1 MSNIKLSPSIMC
13 ADFWNLGKEIE
24 MLEAAGADLIHFDVN
39 DGVFT
44 PIITM
49 GEVVLSALRGKTGLP
64 FEVHLQISEPARHI
78 DSFIDAG
85 ANIIIIHVEACIDL
99 FRIVKKIKDRGVK
112 AGLSLNPITP
122 LSYLEYILDE
132 LDTVLIM
139 TIDAGLLGQSFIPQT
154 LEKIKNTRQ
163 MISKRGLSVDITVDG
178 AINKLTIP
186 NVVKA
191 GANILALGSSSG
203 LFGLNA
209 DKVSILNELR
219 QLAEENR

>member
-1 MSNIKLSPSIMC
+1 
-13 ADFWNLGKEIE
+13 
-24 MLEAAGADLIHFDVN
+24 
-39 DGVFT
+39 
-44 PIITM
+44 
-49 GEVVLSALRGKTGLP
+49 
-64 FEVHLQISEPARHI
+64 
-78 DSFIDAG
+78 
-85 ANIIIIHVEACIDL
+85 VEACIDL

>member
-1 MSNIKLSPSIMC
+1 VSNIKLSPSIMC

>member
-1 MSNIKLSPSIMC
+1 MC

-122 LSYLEYILDE
+122 LSYLEYILDD

-163 MISKRGLSVDITVDG
+163 MISKRGLSVDIAVDG
-178 AINKLTIP
+178 AINRSTIP
-186 NVVKA
+186 DVVKA
-191 GANILALGSSSG
+191 GANVLALGSSSG

-209 DKVSILNELR
+209 DRVLILNELR
-219 QLAEENR
+219 QLAEENI